1 MPDQLRIASYNVH
14 KAVGVDYRRSPERI
28 ARVIASLKADIV
40 ALQEV
45 DRRLAPRPAVLSA
58 ASILR
63 ESGLVPVEVA
73 TNDVSLGWHG
83 NALLVRDT
91 ITVRAVERLL
101 LPGVGATRRGIGGS
115 GNADRPAYGGGGASG
130 IAAQIPQAAADAD
143 RL

>member
-63 ESGLVPVEVA
+63 ESGL
-73 TNDVSLGWHG
+73 S
-83 NALLVRDT
+83 
-91 ITVRAVERLL
+91 
-101 LPGVGATRRGIGGS
+101 RRFLWAIVI
-115 GNADRPAYGGGGASG
+115 AAG
-130 IAAQIPQAAADAD
+130 IAAIGLFG
-143 RL
+143 RV

>member
-101 LPGVGATRRGIGGS
+101 LPGLEPRGAVLADLETPIGPLTVVGAHLGLLR
-115 GNADRPAYGGGGASG
+115 
-130 IAAQIPQAAADAD
+130 IPQAATDAD